1 MKKIIFI
8 FLIASCLSLNDGD
21 SLTLNV
27 TKFDNLEQKEF
38 TEENGAFCV
47 NTSIIQQNS
56 SFYLTLESVGG
67 EGSINNII
75 YYKSVDNCPKTFDFS
90 KNDGSLKKIESKSPK
105 TDKYF
110 VYQFEIPK
118 ADNKN
123 WYLVIYTGFKG
134 KSFKANFIPISVV
147 VVLIIIL
154 VIAVVVT
161 AIGIVLCCCCCP
173 CCRRGGKGT
182 INNEAFPEG
191 ETNNLVGN
199 D

>member
-1 MKKIIFI
+1 MAWPI
-8 FLIASCLSLNDGD
+8 
-21 SLTLNV
+21 
-27 TKFDNLEQKEF
+27 
-38 TEENGAFCV
+38 
-47 NTSIIQQNS
+47 
-56 SFYLTLESVGG
+56 
-67 EGSINNII
+67 
-75 YYKSVDNCPKTFDFS
+75 
-90 KNDGSLKKIESKSPK
+90 KKIESKSPK